1 MPYLDVG
8 SVGIGLVLDRYLSHR
23 HDQQFAEASAAIH
36 GAACAWFY
44 IEPGLF
50 SGRAGMIYYLA
61 TRRDAVAA
69 APEQLRQQVAGLAW
83 HALGV
88 GEGIAFPGEHLLRL
102 SMDLASGTA
111 GVLVALAAAL
121 DEHPVH
127 LPFLAPAPDC
137 S

>member
-1 MPYLDVG
+1 
-8 SVGIGLVLDRYLSHR
+8 
-23 HDQQFAEASAAIH
+23 
-36 GAACAWFY
+36 
-44 IEPGLF
+44 
-50 SGRAGMIYYLA
+50 MISYLA

-88 GEGIAFPGEHLLRL
+88 GEGIAFPGEHMLRL

-111 GVLVALAAAL
+111 GVLLALAAVHG
-121 DEHPVH
+121 ERPVH
-127 LPFLAPAPDC
+127 LPFLSPAPDC